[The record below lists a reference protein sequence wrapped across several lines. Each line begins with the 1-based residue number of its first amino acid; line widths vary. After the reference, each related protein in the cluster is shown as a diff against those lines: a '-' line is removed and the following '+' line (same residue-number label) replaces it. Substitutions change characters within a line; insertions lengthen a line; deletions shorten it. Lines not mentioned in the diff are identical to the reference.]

1 MLTLP
6 SKLTSSSVTLS
17 LLRGRIWSSRS
28 TRWLWPCRVIQMTP
42 RIKLKMVWTTS
53 STWIRCSK
61 SWCSSSR
68 CSWWCSMR
76 LWMAH
81 RLSGT
86 TRFITQELIRD
97 RSREISTHTRV
108 TSISATH
115 RTTKL
120 CRTLSTWPLAIKRS
134 ARVPLSTPTSF
145 LVPKFSIWREW
156 ECKTKL
162 DHTPIFIKTPSL
174 WATSTRFSVM
184 ESAHQALKVLDVSIR
199 LFSWTKL
206 NRRGTSRPFITCS
219 NSKSSQSK
227 KNKIMKNNQ
236 TILAVMTSLPPPRW
250 LKLRPTTAPPTM
262 NGLPSSTC
270 CGHSMM
276 PINLVTLIKMRLSH
290 WPKQPYLKLALT
302 RLSTKKFLT
311 ASLKRS
317 TAMVMVK

>member
-1 MLTLP
+1 M
-6 SKLTSSSVTLS
+6 
-17 LLRGRIWSSRS
+17 
-28 TRWLWPCRVIQMTP
+28 
-42 RIKLKMVWTTS
+42 
-53 STWIRCSK
+53 
-61 SWCSSSR
+61 
-68 CSWWCSMR
+68 
-76 LWMAH
+76 
-81 RLSGT
+81 
-86 TRFITQELIRD
+86 
-97 RSREISTHTRV
+97 
-108 TSISATH
+108 
-115 RTTKL
+115 
-120 CRTLSTWPLAIKRS
+120 
-134 ARVPLSTPTSF
+134 
-145 LVPKFSIWREW
+145 PKFSIWREW
-156 ECKTKL
+156 ECRTKL
-162 DHTPIFIKTPSL
+162 DHTLIFIKSKFKHLQIFFVLTALLLIIAPSL

-219 NSKSSQSK
+219 SNSKSSQSK

-236 TILAVMTSLPPPRW
+236 TKLAVMTSLPPPRW
-250 LKLRPTTAPPTM
+250 LKPRPTMVPPTT
-262 NGLPSSTC
+262 NGLPLSTC